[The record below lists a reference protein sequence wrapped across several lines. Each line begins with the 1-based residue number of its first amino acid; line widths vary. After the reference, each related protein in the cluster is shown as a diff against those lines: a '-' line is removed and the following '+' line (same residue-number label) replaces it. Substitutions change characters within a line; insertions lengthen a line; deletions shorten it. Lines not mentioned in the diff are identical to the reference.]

1 MVTHVILLV
10 CKDSAKFRF
19 SEGNENKFSFLS
31 VRKLT
36 KSNEKPNLF
45 GFFRCSHCNATLFEN
60 FFLAKKI
67 GNKIDIAK
75 FSGIK
80 NLHDSRD
87 CIATLRTFSQS
98 NCRSYV

>member
-1 MVTHVILLV
+1 MVPHVILLV

-45 GFFRCSHCNATLFEN
+45 GFFRDA
-60 FFLAKKI
+60 A
-67 GNKIDIAK
+67 
-75 FSGIK
+75 
-80 NLHDSRD
+80 
-87 CIATLRTFSQS
+87 IATPHSAPLGRRPVETEKF
-98 NCRSYV
+98 R

>member
-36 KSNEKPNLF
+36 KTLRPSGQRKGEIYLTYIFIILF
-45 GFFRCSHCNATLFEN
+45 FILLIVLTCNGYRFTKFFR
-60 FFLAKKI
+60 K
-67 GNKIDIAK
+67 
-75 FSGIK
+75 
-80 NLHDSRD
+80 
-87 CIATLRTFSQS
+87 
-98 NCRSYV
+98 